1 MDSRLRGN
9 DGKCAD
15 GAIPAQAG
23 IHVVVAEHECV
34 RRREEARIVEFFR
47 KTLDPV
53 IALAAIALLDI
64 FLFLQL
70 GAWTVGGGETM
81 MTGLIAEFFMG
92 DEIRRIPFWQ
102 LVFEPDAGYWKIY
115 ISLGM
120 LFGAVL
126 GAVMSGEFF
135 IRYPR
140 RLSEWIM
147 ITIGGLLMGIGIRL
161 AFVCNVSTFFGL
173 TPELNMGGYLA
184 ISGIIAGAWVG
195 SLIYKRILGV

>member
-1 MDSRLRGN
+1 M
-9 DGKCAD
+9 
-15 GAIPAQAG
+15 
-23 IHVVVAEHECV
+23 
-34 RRREEARIVEFFR
+34 EFFR

-53 IALAAIALLDI
+53 VALAAIAILDI
-64 FLFLQL
+64 FLFLQI

-92 DEIRRIPFWQ
+92 AEAVSRIPFWQ
-102 LVFEPDAGYWKIY
+102 TVFPPDASYWKIY

-120 LFGAVL
+120 LFGAVV
-126 GAVMSGEFF
+126 GAVASGEFF

-140 RLSEWIM
+140 RLSEWVM

-173 TPELNMGGYLA
+173 TPEMNLGGYLS
-184 ISGIIAGAWVG
+184 ITGIVAGAWVG
-195 SLIYKRILGV
+195 SIIYKKHMGM